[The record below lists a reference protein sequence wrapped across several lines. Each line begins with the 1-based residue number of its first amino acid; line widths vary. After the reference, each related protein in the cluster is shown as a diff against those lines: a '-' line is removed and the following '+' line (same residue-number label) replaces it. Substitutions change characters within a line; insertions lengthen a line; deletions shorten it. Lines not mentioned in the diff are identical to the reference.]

1 MISEFRITYSWRK
14 RAEPCD
20 FSTEYYLDA
29 PPLQM
34 GLGYFARVYE
44 GVFTLHLDDL
54 SLEFDFDPDLT
65 ILFFFIPGVLEKL
78 LARDEEPQDIYFC
91 QHGTE
96 VRLLL
101 QAAGE
106 AVALR
111 LKKGNSQFSHIPDD
125 APISV
130 SLVAFVSE
138 WVGFARAVLE
148 AVRTLQPGFEGD
160 QLNQEY
166 KRRLLSFESTLQR
179 QEAYKREEWAL
190 VSGEVTM

>member
-1 MISEFRITYSWRK
+1 MISEFRITYSWQR
-14 RAEPCD
+14 RAEPCA
-20 FSTEYYLDA
+20 SSRECYLDA

-44 GVFTLHLDDL
+44 GVFTLHFDNL
-54 SLEFDFDPDLT
+54 SLEFDFDSDLT

-111 LKKGNSQFSHIPDD
+111 FRAGNSRFSHVPHD
-125 APISV
+125 APIFV
-130 SLVAFVSE
+130 SLVAFLSE
-138 WVGFARAVLE
+138 WVRFAGAILE
-148 AVRTLQPGFEGD
+148 AVMTLQPELEGD
-160 QLNQEY
+160 QSYQEY
-166 KRRLLSFESTLQR
+166 KMRLLAIESTLQR
-179 QEAYKREEWAL
+179 QEVGKRQECVL
-190 VSGEVTM
+190 VCGE

>member
-1 MISEFRITYSWRK
+1 
-14 RAEPCD
+14 
-20 FSTEYYLDA
+20 
-29 PPLQM
+29 M

-44 GVFTLHLDDL
+44 GVFTLHFDNL
-54 SLEFDFDPDLT
+54 SLEFDFDSDLT

-96 VRLLL
+96 VRLVL

-138 WVGFARAVLE
+138 WVGFAGAVLE
-148 AVRTLQPGFEGD
+148 AVRALQPGFEGD
-160 QLNQEY
+160 RLNQEY
-166 KRRLLSFESTLQR
+166 ERRLLLIESTLQR
-179 QEAYKREEWAL
+179 QEACKREEWAL
-190 VSGEVTM
+190 VSGE